1 MRAAVRQS
9 ESEEERFRTKNVAEI
24 RHDRNA
30 PAFANQ
36 DRIAFERF
44 LERPLRCLT
53 IFRMRIGQ
61 IPGTRVPSSHVEFHP
76 GRAIF
81 LQMFLHQRD
90 DLVAV
95 LVRDETES
103 ELGHRLASNYRLG
116 PLPLVTAA
124 KSIDLRCR
132 ARPNP
137 LHR

>member
-1 MRAAVRQS
+1 
-9 ESEEERFRTKNVAEI
+9 
-24 RHDRNA
+24 
-30 PAFANQ
+30 
-36 DRIAFERF
+36 
-44 LERPLRCLT
+44 
-53 IFRMRIGQ
+53 MRIGQ

-124 KSIDLRCR
+124 
-132 ARPNP
+132 NP
-137 LHR
+137 LISAVGRAQIRSIVEKPFSPNNSGTPVSFRISSSMFTGILRHISRSQSSNGNTSS